1 MNAQPPVRGQHLLR
15 ADRRFATGSSWL
27 ARLLSPGFQR
37 LLDTIDKGLVEGAI
51 QATLPDGSFRLL
63 GNPDN
68 GPVAICELKNWR
80 PLIRLVTTGSVG
92 WYRSWAEGEWTSP
105 DPVPIF
111 DLFMRNRHP
120 LGELGRAQGPLRFFN
135 LIWHA
140 FRRNSR
146 ANARKNIAFHYDLG
160 NDFYELWLDRTMSY
174 SSALFEEPI
183 DRTEPLEAAQ
193 HRKITALLDR
203 LNLQPGSKLLEIGCG
218 WGGLAEVAASEYSA
232 DVTGITL
239 SVEQKAYADDRMA
252 KAGLADKA
260 RFEICDYRDVIG
272 RYDAVASVEMVEA
285 VGEEYWDAY
294 MEAIARALK
303 PGGHAAI
310 QYIEIDDAIFESY
323 RTDADFIQTYIF
335 PGGMLISESRFRAAA
350 EKAGLRWQAS
360 SRRGFGLHYAETLR
374 RWRES
379 FDCAVAEGRLPQGF
393 DEAFVKLWR
402 FYLMYCEGGFAGGGI
417 DVAQVTLV
425 KA

>member
-1 MNAQPPVRGQHLLR
+1 
-15 ADRRFATGSSWL
+15 
-27 ARLLSPGFQR
+27 